1 MFARR
6 VLVMCVEYI
15 QLENLTYG
23 MKQPCVCDLKMGGNS
38 KGAFK
43 AVSFVVQGRDG
54 TIGSP
59 VLSFCVGVGLQSG
72 TNAEAGIVKG
82 FKQNVVKSITTSRTL
97 GFRIVG
103 LRSYQVDTATY
114 ISKSMLYG
122 TAPANPSTLAFW
134 IIRRS
139 PFNTHAT

>member
-1 MFARR
+1 
-6 VLVMCVEYI
+6 LW
-15 QLENLTYG
+15 
-23 MKQPCVCDLKMGGNS
+23 
-38 KGAFK
+38 
-43 AVSFVVQGRDG
+43 
-54 TIGSP
+54 
-59 VLSFCVGVGLQSG
+59 VGLQPG

-122 TAPANPSTLAFW
+122 TAPARHLYAGFFDHQTLTLQYKCNMA
-134 IIRRS
+134 R
-139 PFNTHAT
+139 NYAQGQHDD